1 MELPMEKNGTKT
13 ELKGISYGKEWNRI
27 TLKKGIKWNDA
38 RNKME
43 HNSSNSIF

>member
-1 MELPMEKNGTKT
+1 MEKNGTKT

-27 TLKKGIKWNDA
+27 TLKKGIKWNGA

-43 HNSSNSIF
+43 HNLSNSIF

>member
-1 MELPMEKNGTKT
+1 MELIVEKNGIKT

>member
-1 MELPMEKNGTKT
+1 MELIVKKNGIKA

-43 HNSSNSIF
+43 S